1 MYMRFSTPFTITR
14 MRCTLTFQRR
24 LVWRIEW
31 LTLCP
36 NCGPLPQTSHLA
48 IGIPPG

>member
-1 MYMRFSTPFTITR
+1 
-14 MRCTLTFQRR
+14 
-24 LVWRIEW
+24 LVWRMEW

-48 IGIPPG
+48 IISPQE